1 MKTMKIIFSFCI
13 LAVLITACGS
23 PRQLQPYRY
32 WFKEGVSQQAT
43 EDQIGFCRHEV
54 RASDLSREQAAKLV
68 GYCMRAKGYIVMTG
82 YR

>member
-1 MKTMKIIFSFCI
+1 MKTMKIILSCFTLAI
-13 LAVLITACGS
+13 LVSACGS

-43 EDQIGFCRHEV
+43 ADQIGHCRHEV
-54 RASDLSREQAAKLV
+54 RASDLSGEHAKKLV
-68 GYCMRAKGYIVMTG
+68 GYCMQAKGYTLMTG